1 MFSPWTDRHG
11 EFQIIP
17 SAATLPGGG
26 GKKKKKKSH
35 GSFPAN
41 QNPIHLNAN
50 VNFKGDK
57 TKLSPVAARRKEAFF
72 FSSSSLFRNQKGK
85 NGIK

>member
-11 EFQIIP
+11 EFQIIRE
-17 SAATLPGGG
+17 GEE
-26 GKKKKKKSH
+26 KKKKKSH

-57 TKLSPVAARRKEAFF
+57 TTVARCSEKEGGLF
-72 FSSSSLFRNQKGK
+72 FSSSSLFRSEKWD
-85 NGIK
+85 

>member
-57 TKLSPVAARRKEAFF
+57 TTVARCSEKEGGLF
-72 FSSSSLFRNQKGK
+72 FSSSSLFRSEKWD
-85 NGIK
+85 